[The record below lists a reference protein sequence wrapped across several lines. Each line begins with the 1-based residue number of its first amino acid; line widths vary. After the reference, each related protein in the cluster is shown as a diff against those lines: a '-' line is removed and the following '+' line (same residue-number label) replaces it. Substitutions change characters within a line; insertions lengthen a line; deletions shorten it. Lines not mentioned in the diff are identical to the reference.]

1 MERRLMVEFK
11 TEKALSTWDF
21 LNMPIEKKMEEEVQD
36 AKMEMRFA
44 EIKVRREMDRI
55 RADLLRLVRM
65 IEWEM
70 MDDQQYEV
78 SGHGK
83 AEDRPSFD
91 KRVGRILGEIE
102 NVVGNLRLQAV
113 MDGMMAWAGH
123 RELVRRIEWLLQ
135 QR

>member
-11 TEKALSTWDF
+11 TEKALSTWEYLD
-21 LNMPIEKKMEEEVQD
+21 LPIEAKLEDEVQD

-83 AEDRPSFD
+83 AEDRQSFD

-102 NVVGNLRLQAV
+102 NVMGNLRLQAV

-123 RELVRRIEWLLQ
+123 RELVRRIEWMLQ
-135 QR
+135 R